1 MTTIQYQD
9 NSGFTGDSIFE
20 LPIDQSL
27 ATRDEMQ
34 IIDTLFTKNAST
46 LNKLAVEAKDPIIIG
61 ILFVILSLPMVDDLI
76 TKFVPITTKSPYILV
91 CVKAVA
97 IMVFYWLIKHFYLSR
112 AGM

>member
-9 NSGFTGDSIFE
+9 NSAFTGDSIFE

-61 ILFVILSLPMVDDLI
+61 VLFVILSLPMVDNLI
-76 TKFVPITTKSPYILV
+76 TKFVPITNKSPYILV
-91 CVKAVA
+91 GVKALA

-112 AGM
+112 TGL